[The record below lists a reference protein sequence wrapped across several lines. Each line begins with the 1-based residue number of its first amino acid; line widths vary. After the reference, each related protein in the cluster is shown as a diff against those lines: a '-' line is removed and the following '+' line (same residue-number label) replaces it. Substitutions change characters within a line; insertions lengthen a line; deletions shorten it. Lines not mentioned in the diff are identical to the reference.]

1 MNKSIVAFE
10 NLFFTW
16 LARVMAAAVLV
27 GSAWI
32 DDAPPLAIGAM
43 IVAFYVAVRVASQ
56 FGNLV
61 SAAPFK
67 NQALKA
73 IFAIGALVL
82 LGLSFLVVAIFVARL
97 AGLVVGDGI

>member
-1 MNKSIVAFE
+1 MNESIVTFE
-10 NLFFTW
+10 KIFFTW
-16 LARVMAAAVLV
+16 LMRVMAAAVLV

-73 IFAIGALVL
+73 IVAIGALVL
-82 LGLSFLVVAIFVARL
+82 LGLSFLVVAIFVERL
-97 AGLVVGDGI
+97 AMLVVDGI